1 MIPLSFA
8 QQRLWFLNQFEGGGA
23 GGASYNMPLFVRLSG
38 RLDRDALA
46 EALRDVVERHESLRT
61 RFPDRDGQ
69 PYQRIVSDR
78 AAYPAL
84 TVEEVTATDL
94 DARVGE
100 AADEGFALADELPLR
115 ARLFVLGPDE
125 HALLLVV
132 HHIAADGWSMVPLA
146 RDLSEAYA
154 ARLAGGGAPGWGELP
169 VQYVDY
175 TLWQR
180 ELLGS
185 EDDEDSLL
193 NRQVGYWRETLAGLP
208 EELQLPT
215 DRPRAAVASNVGAA
229 VELEIAGDVHAGMA
243 RLARENGATVFMVA
257 QAALATL
264 LTRLGAGT
272 DVPLGTPIAGRT
284 DEALDDL
291 IGFFVNNLVLRTD
304 TSGDPT
310 FRELLGRVRETSL
323 TAYAH
328 QDVPFERLVEVLNP
342 ERSLARHPLF
352 QVMLAVQNNAEP
364 RLELAGLNGELE
376 TVGTH
381 AVKLDLWFDL
391 AERHTADGAPDG
403 IGGAVQYATDLFDER
418 TVRVLADRFV
428 RVLTAAVKNP
438 DQRVGQAEILTSG
451 ELERLGVWSAGP
463 VRGLPGGSLP
473 ELFAARVVSSPGA
486 VAVVAGD
493 VELSYAE
500 LAARVDGLARWL
512 VERGVGPGGRVV
524 VALPRSVELV
534 VALLA
539 VQRVGAAYVPVDPEY
554 PAERIA
560 HIREDAG
567 AVLVLTPDVLPALGG
582 GVEGFEG
589 GLSSVLGSAAYV
601 IYTSGSTGRPKGVV
615 VGQSAL
621 VNFLSSMVERFP
633 MGVGERLVAVTTVAF
648 DIAGLELFLPLVQ
661 GAAVVIAGRDE
672 VRDPHALAGLVA
684 EHKAS
689 VVQGTPSLWRAVVDQ
704 APEAVRGLRVLVG
717 GEALPKDLA
726 LQLGELAAD
735 VTNLYG
741 PTETTIWSTA
751 AKVGAGGEVSIGSPI
766 ANTRVHV
773 LDDRLRLVPPG
784 VAGELYIAGE
794 GLAYG
799 YHRRPGLTA
808 ERFTADPYGAPGER
822 MYRTGD
828 VVRWRADGQLEYL
841 SRADHQVKLRGH
853 RIEPGEI
860 EAALIRHGAVG
871 QAVVVAR
878 EDTPGDQR
886 LVAYLVPASASGTPD
901 TAALRDALAATLPA
915 YMVPSAFVVLDALPL
930 TPNGKL
936 DRAALPVPEY
946 DTAAAK
952 GRGPRNAQEEIL
964 CELYANVLGVDQVG
978 IDDNLFELGGHSLLA
993 IRLVSRIR
1001 AALGIELPLQAVF
1014 EAPTIATLSGRL
1026 AGTAGARSGLQP
1038 MPRPVRVPL
1047 SFAQRRLWFLNQLEA
1062 AGSGYNMSF
1071 SVRLTGE
1078 LDRDAMAAALRD
1090 VVERHESLRTRF
1102 PDHEGEPYQ
1111 AVVTIGSAGS
1121 AGSAG
1126 AVGPELAVVDTVEAE
1141 LDRAVAAVTGTGF
1154 DLAVDLPLRA
1164 TLFALSPTDH
1174 VLLLVVHHIAG
1185 DGTSMAPLA
1194 RDLSTAYAARRS
1206 GRTPGWQPLP
1216 VQYADY
1222 TLWQRELLGSEENE
1236 ESLLARQVGFW
1247 RESLAGL
1254 PEELQ
1259 LPTDRPRPATAT
1271 NNGAAVDLEIDGAL
1285 HAAIT
1290 RLARDNGA
1298 TVFMV
1303 AQTALATLLTRL
1315 GAGTDIPLG
1324 TPIAGRTD
1332 EALDDL
1338 VGFFVNTLVLRTD
1351 TSGDPTFR
1359 ELLGRVRE
1367 TDLAAYA
1374 HQDVPFERLVEL
1386 LNPQRSLARHPLFQT
1401 MLAVENAG
1409 EARLD
1414 LPGLSTNSRMAGVG
1428 AAKFDLSVSM
1438 TERHT
1443 GDGSPDGVHCILHY
1457 TTDLF
1462 DESTVRAIA
1471 DRFTRTL
1478 AAAVADPDQT
1488 ISQAEILTARER
1500 AELADWSAGPAWEQP
1515 DATVPELFEARVA
1528 RTPDATALVYGDT
1541 ELTYAELNAR
1551 ANRLARLL
1559 AGRGVGPERCV
1570 AVALP
1575 RSADLIVARLAVLKA
1590 GAAYLPID
1598 LKYPVE
1604 RIRFMLADAAPVLV
1618 VTTVADAEEL
1628 PAAGVETLALDDPRV
1643 TVVRDRA
1650 DGGDLT
1656 DRDRHAPL
1664 RADHPAYVIYT
1675 SGSTGRPKG
1684 IVSTH
1689 RGAAPFARTL
1699 AERFAVTPDSRI
1711 LQFASPSFDSTFLEE
1726 CMSLLSGATLVGA
1739 PAERLRPGPELAELL
1754 GSGLASHVLLIPSV
1768 LALLPEGSLPDDLVL
1783 GVGGEACSAELVD
1796 RWAAGRRMVNA
1807 YGPSESTV
1815 CLTFTD
1821 PMLPGRGTPSIG
1833 RPAHGSRCYVLDSR
1847 LQPVPAGVTG
1857 ELYIAGEGLAR
1868 GYLNRAA
1875 LTADRFPACP
1885 FGQPGARM
1893 YRTGDLAR
1901 WNQDGELE
1909 YLGREDDQ
1917 VKIRGMRIE
1926 PGEIEAAVVRHDS
1939 VGQAVLVVREDTPG
1953 DQRLVA
1959 YVVPEGD
1966 RTPSTDGG
1974 VDGGVDVAAL
1984 RGHLASVLP
1993 AHMVPS
1999 AVVVLDAL
2007 PLMPNG
2013 KLDRKALPVPDA
2025 AGTASGRAPRSDR
2038 EKVLCELFADLLG
2051 VEQVGIDDRFFDLG
2065 GDSIVSIQLVS
2076 RARAAGLKITP
2087 RDVFE
2092 RQTVEGLALVA
2103 TESDQTPVEEA
2114 GAGTGALLP
2123 TPVMR
2128 QTLDSGRP
2136 IGRFS
2141 QAMLLRVPPKLGT
2154 DALTAALQAVLDRHD
2169 ALRMRVETRVTPADG
2184 DEEAWALEIAAVGA
2198 VRAADLIRRIDVIG
2212 LDGDDLAEI
2221 VAVEAEAARGRLDPG
2236 EGVMAQAVW
2245 FDAGPVRSGRLSLVV
2260 HHLAVDGVSWRVLL
2274 PDLAQAWQ
2282 AAADGRPPVPE
2293 PVGTSLRTWTGKL
2306 AAEAV
2311 NPARLAELPLW
2322 LAALEGTGASGG
2334 TDPLLGDRPLDPAT
2348 DVART
2353 ARTVTVVVPPERTEP
2368 LLTQLPARFHAG
2380 VNDVL
2385 LTALTLAVGRHR
2397 GLGDGTGVLVDLESH
2412 GREGLAGI
2420 SDSLELSRTVGWFTS
2435 VYPVRLDPGP
2445 FDEAAVWDGGQ
2456 DAGTVL
2462 KRIKEQLRAVPDHG
2476 IGYGLLR
2483 HLNPDTAAELSAA
2496 PVPQIAFNY
2505 LGRVPVQPAEDW
2517 SPAGEGSTAGSGS
2530 DPGMPLTHVLTVD
2543 AVTMDT
2549 PRGPEL
2555 HVSWSWAG
2563 GVLSEAAVR
2572 ELADG
2577 YTDALDA
2584 LARHAALPD
2593 SGGRTPSDLSLLSL
2607 SQSDIDDLELT
2618 WRKRK

>member
-1 MIPLSFA
+1 MI
-8 QQRLWFLNQFEGGGA
+8 
-23 GGASYNMPLFVRLSG
+23 
-38 RLDRDALA
+38 
-46 EALRDVVERHESLRT
+46 RHE
-61 RFPDRDGQ
+61 
-69 PYQRIVSDR
+69 
-78 AAYPAL
+78 
-84 TVEEVTATDL
+84 
-94 DARVGE
+94 
-100 AADEGFALADELPLR
+100 
-115 ARLFVLGPDE
+115 
-125 HALLLVV
+125 
-132 HHIAADGWSMVPLA
+132 
-146 RDLSEAYA
+146 
-154 ARLAGGGAPGWGELP
+154 
-169 VQYVDY
+169 
-175 TLWQR
+175 
-180 ELLGS
+180 
-185 EDDEDSLL
+185 
-193 NRQVGYWRETLAGLP
+193 
-208 EELQLPT
+208 
-215 DRPRAAVASNVGAA
+215 
-229 VELEIAGDVHAGMA
+229 
-243 RLARENGATVFMVA
+243 
-257 QAALATL
+257 
-264 LTRLGAGT
+264 
-272 DVPLGTPIAGRT
+272 
-284 DEALDDL
+284 
-291 IGFFVNNLVLRTD
+291 
-304 TSGDPT
+304 
-310 FRELLGRVRETSL
+310 
-323 TAYAH
+323 
-328 QDVPFERLVEVLNP
+328 
-342 ERSLARHPLF
+342 
-352 QVMLAVQNNAEP
+352 
-364 RLELAGLNGELE
+364 
-376 TVGTH
+376 
-381 AVKLDLWFDL
+381 
-391 AERHTADGAPDG
+391 
-403 IGGAVQYATDLFDER
+403 
-418 TVRVLADRFV
+418 
-428 RVLTAAVKNP
+428 
-438 DQRVGQAEILTSG
+438 
-451 ELERLGVWSAGP
+451 
-463 VRGLPGGSLP
+463 
-473 ELFAARVVSSPGA
+473 
-486 VAVVAGD
+486 
-493 VELSYAE
+493 
-500 LAARVDGLARWL
+500 
-512 VERGVGPGGRVV
+512 
-524 VALPRSVELV
+524 
-534 VALLA
+534 
-539 VQRVGAAYVPVDPEY
+539 
-554 PAERIA
+554 
-560 HIREDAG
+560 
-567 AVLVLTPDVLPALGG
+567 
-582 GVEGFEG
+582 
-589 GLSSVLGSAAYV
+589 
-601 IYTSGSTGRPKGVV
+601 
-615 VGQSAL
+615 
-621 VNFLSSMVERFP
+621 
-633 MGVGERLVAVTTVAF
+633 
-648 DIAGLELFLPLVQ
+648 
-661 GAAVVIAGRDE
+661 
-672 VRDPHALAGLVA
+672 
-684 EHKAS
+684 
-689 VVQGTPSLWRAVVDQ
+689 
-704 APEAVRGLRVLVG
+704 
-717 GEALPKDLA
+717 
-726 LQLGELAAD
+726 
-735 VTNLYG
+735 
-741 PTETTIWSTA
+741 
-751 AKVGAGGEVSIGSPI
+751 
-766 ANTRVHV
+766 
-773 LDDRLRLVPPG
+773 
-784 VAGELYIAGE
+784 
-794 GLAYG
+794 
-799 YHRRPGLTA
+799 
-808 ERFTADPYGAPGER
+808 
-822 MYRTGD
+822 
-828 VVRWRADGQLEYL
+828 
-841 SRADHQVKLRGH
+841 
-853 RIEPGEI
+853 
-860 EAALIRHGAVG
+860 AVG

-886 LVAYLVPASASGTPD
+886 LVAYLVPATASGTPD

-946 DTAAAK
+946 DTGAAVR

-1026 AGTAGARSGLQP
+1026 AGTADARSGVRP
-1038 MPRPVRVPL
+1038 MPRPERVPL

-1062 AGSGYNMSF
+1062 AGAGYNMSF
-1071 SVRLTGE
+1071 SMRLTGE
-1078 LDRDAMAAALRD
+1078 LDRDAMAAALHD
-1090 VVERHESLRTRF
+1090 LVERHESLRTRF

-1111 AVVTIGSAGS
+1111 AVGITT
-1121 AGSAG
+1121 
-1126 AVGPELAVVDTVEAE
+1126 GPELAVVDTVEAE
-1141 LDRAVAAVTGTGF
+1141 LDRAVVAVTAVGF

-1164 TLFALSPTDH
+1164 TLFVLSPTEH

-1185 DGTSMAPLA
+1185 DGTSMTPLA
-1194 RDLSTAYAARRS
+1194 RDLSIAYAARRG
-1206 GRTPGWQPLP
+1206 GRTPNWRPLP

-1222 TLWQRELLGSEENE
+1222 TLWQRELLGSEENDD
-1236 ESLLARQVGFW
+1236 SLLARQVGFW
-1247 RESLAGL
+1247 REALAGL

-1285 HAAIT
+1285 HAAIS

-1359 ELLGRVRE
+1359 ELLGRVRD

-1386 LNPQRSLARHPLFQT
+1386 LNPQRSVARHPLFQT

-1409 EARLD
+1409 EARLG
-1414 LPGLSTNSRMAGVG
+1414 LPGLSTSSRMAGVG

-1462 DESTVRAIA
+1462 DESTVRALA

-1500 AELADWSAGPAWEQP
+1500 AELADWSAGPAWKQL

-1575 RSADLIVARLAVLKA
+1575 RSVDLIVARMAVLKA

-1604 RIRFMLADAAPVLV
+1604 RIRFMLDDAAPVLV

-1628 PAAGVETLALDDPRV
+1628 PAAGVEILALDDPQVTAVWDRV
-1643 TVVRDRA
+1643 HD
-1650 DGGDLT
+1650 GDLT

-1739 PAERLRPGPELAELL
+1739 PAERLRPGPELAKLL

-1796 RWAAGRRMVNA
+1796 RWAGGRRMVNA

-1833 RPAHGSRCYVLDSR
+1833 RPAHGSQCYVLDSR

-1868 GYLNRAA
+1868 GYLNRPA

-1885 FGQPGARM
+1885 FGPPGARM

-1901 WNQDGELE
+1901 WNADGELE

-1926 PGEIEAAVVRHDS
+1926 PGEIEAALIRHDS

-1953 DQRLVA
+1953 GNPGSNSGEQRLVA
-1959 YVVPEGD
+1959 YVVPEAEAEHAAD
-1966 RTPSTDGG
+1966 
-1974 VDGGVDVAAL
+1974 VDVAAL

-2013 KLDRKALPVPDA
+2013 KLDRKALPAPDP
-2025 AGTASGRAPRSDR
+2025 AGTASGRAPRSER

-2051 VEQVGIDDRFFDLG
+2051 VEHVGIDDRFFDLG

-2076 RARAAGLKITP
+2076 RARAVGLKITP

-2103 TESDQTPVEEA
+2103 TESDQAPVEEA

-2128 QTLDSGRP
+2128 RTLDSGRP
-2136 IGRFS
+2136 IDRFS
-2141 QAMLLRVPPKLGT
+2141 QAMLLRVPPNLGT
-2154 DALTAALQAVLDRHD
+2154 EALTTALQAVVDRHD
-2169 ALRMRVETRVTPADG
+2169 ALRMRVRPAGGDG
-2184 DEEAWALEIAAVGA
+2184 DGGGDGAWGLEIAAVGS
-2198 VRAADLIRRIDVIG
+2198 VRAADLVRRIDATG
-2212 LDGDDLAEI
+2212 LDGDALAAV
-2221 VAVEAEAARGRLDPG
+2221 VAVEAEGARARLAPG
-2236 EGVMAQAVW
+2236 DGVMVQAVW
-2245 FDAGPVRSGRLSLVV
+2245 FDAGSVRSGRLSLVV

-2282 AAADGRPPVPE
+2282 AAADGRTPELE

-2311 NPARLAELPLW
+2311 NPARLAELPFWKVVLGD
-2322 LAALEGTGASGG
+2322 AGAE
-2334 TDPLLGDRPLDPAT
+2334 PLLGDRPLDPAE
-2348 DVART
+2348 DLART

-2385 LTALTLAVGRHR
+2385 LTALALAVGRHR
-2397 GLGDGTGVLVDLESH
+2397 TPRARHGGVLVDLESH

-2435 VYPVRLDPGP
+2435 VHPIRLDPGP
-2445 FDEAAVWDGGQ
+2445 FDEAAVWDGGR

-2505 LGRVPVQPAEDW
+2505 LGRVPVQPAADW

-2530 DPGMPLTHVLTVD
+2530 DPDLPLTHVLTVD
-2543 AVTMDT
+2543 SVTMDT
-2549 PRGPEL
+2549 PYGPEL

-2577 YTDALDA
+2577 YTQALDA
-2584 LARHAALPD
+2584 LARHAVLPD
-2593 SGGRTPSDLSLLSL
+2593 SGGRTPSDLSLLEL